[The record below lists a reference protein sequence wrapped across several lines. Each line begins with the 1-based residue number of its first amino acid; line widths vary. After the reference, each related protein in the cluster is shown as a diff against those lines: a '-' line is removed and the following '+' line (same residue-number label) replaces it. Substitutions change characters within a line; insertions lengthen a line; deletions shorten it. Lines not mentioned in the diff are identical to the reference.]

1 MPPMGNGKGD
11 LLLGAWLV
19 LWCKAAGRRM
29 GGRTCACIRPCKRIR
44 PIRTATA
51 CAQALGHQHPL
62 QLHTCVRVCVR
73 ALCAFALTLLQ
84 VQRGLTTYTRPPSPM
99 RGLPHLQA
107 TTVSAAVTLSFPF
120 NLKCQASLL
129 RPARHWPSRCATTM
143 RVPARTHARMR
154 HLCCL
159 SVRQKSMHACMQ
171 ARVHAWSARTRT
183 KSPSPTQQVVV
194 GLCDGCG
201 GIG

>member
-19 LWCKAAGRRM
+19 LWCSRPADGRAHLRM
-29 GGRTCACIRPCKRIR
+29 HPPMQTHSPDTNGHRMRTGLGP
-44 PIRTATA
+44 PTPPATS
-51 CAQALGHQHPL
+51 
-62 QLHTCVRVCVR
+62 CVRACVR

-84 VQRGLTTYTRPPSPM
+84 VQWGLTAYTRPPSPM

-107 TTVSAAVTLSFPF
+107 NTASAAVTLSFPF